1 MNRTPLRTGAA
12 GTLGTLGAIALI
24 ALAACGN
31 ATSDAPATGPEE
43 QIKQVTATYV
53 QGQSGKDADK
63 LRASSCKE
71 MIDQEISTM
80 NDEGN
85 PQSVSLDDIAEVKVD
100 GDKATAKVTMT
111 ATFAGKPQQKKTGT
125 FEYVKEDGWRVCLR

>member
-1 MNRTPLRTGAA
+1 MNRTPLRACTAVGLAA
-12 GTLGTLGAIALI
+12 FTAIT
-24 ALAACGN
+24 LAACGD
-31 ATSDAPATGPEE
+31 AKSDAPQTSPEE
-43 QIKQVTATYV
+43 QIKQVTTTYV

-63 LRASSCKE
+63 LRATSCKE

-85 PQSVSLDDIAEVKVD
+85 PQSVTLDGIADVKVD
-100 GDKATAKVTMT
+100 GDKATAQVTMT